1 MTRKLT
7 LISTI
12 VTGTILAAGAVY
24 GQAAAPAPAPA
35 PAPDKVYNY
44 PGARTYMATF
54 AMGSSKVTPEAEK
67 VIAEAA
73 EAAKAGAT
81 KIVLRAHADTVGPKY
96 HNFRLGEM
104 RGEAVKAK
112 LVKMGVPEDH
122 INVYSHGETV
132 TLPAGTKEST
142 PEQQN
147 RNVEIIVVPVK

>member
-24 GQAAAPAPAPA
+24 GQAAAPAPAP
-35 PAPDKVYNY
+35 DKVYNY
-44 PGARTYMATF
+44 QGARTYMATF

-67 VIAEAA
+67 AIAEAA

-81 KIVLRAHADTVGPKY
+81 KIVLRAHADTVGPRY

>member
-24 GQAAAPAPAPA
+24 GQAAAPAP
-35 PAPDKVYNY
+35 DKVYNY
-44 PGARTYMATF
+44 AGGQTYMATF
-54 AMGSSKVTPEAEK
+54 AMGSSKVTAEAEK
-67 VIAEAA
+67 AITSAA
-73 EAAKAGAT
+73 EAAKAGPT

-112 LVKMGVPEDH
+112 LVKLGVPEDH
-122 INVYSHGETV
+122 INVYSHGESV
-132 TLPAGTKEST
+132 TLPAGMKEST